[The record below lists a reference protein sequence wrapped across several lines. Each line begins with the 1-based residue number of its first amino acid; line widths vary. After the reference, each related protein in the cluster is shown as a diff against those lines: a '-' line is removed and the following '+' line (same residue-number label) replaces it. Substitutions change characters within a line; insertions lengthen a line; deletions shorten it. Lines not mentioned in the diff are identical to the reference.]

1 MTDYRKKPFR
11 LFPNVTVQVFVQF
24 ILIFLLIV
32 SVILFSSSSF
42 YMSMIESTYMLQ
54 MRQAADVL
62 QTLDFNN
69 PDTLPK
75 IAKIEIEKNMLIEI
89 YEKSDGSSDDFSH
102 NIYSKYYYRDLNSV
116 NETVKFKEHFKP
128 IIDYH
133 NSSFELQDSYD
144 DGSFEGRSHNITTGE
159 IYYLLVT
166 PSEDGKYIFVT
177 GVDHVVISAQAQ
189 SIAVSAIIIAAV
201 IFIAVSIAVYFYI
214 TRITKPLNDINQ
226 VTKIMAD
233 GSNKSIR
240 IPTRNNLFKTD
251 TDDAIFNINML
262 YESLMLTQE
271 NLVEKSEFKE
281 NCICGKSCI
290 SASR

>member
-116 NETVKFKEHFKP
+116 NFYNWRDIYSKNRVFLAYKQFIPLFC
-128 IIDYH
+128 
-133 NSSFELQDSYD
+133 
-144 DGSFEGRSHNITTGE
+144 GR
-159 IYYLLVT
+159 L
-166 PSEDGKYIFVT
+166 
-177 GVDHVVISAQAQ
+177 
-189 SIAVSAIIIAAV
+189 
-201 IFIAVSIAVYFYI
+201 
-214 TRITKPLNDINQ
+214 TRIT
-226 VTKIMAD
+226 
-233 GSNKSIR
+233 
-240 IPTRNNLFKTD
+240 
-251 TDDAIFNINML
+251 
-262 YESLMLTQE
+262 
-271 NLVEKSEFKE
+271 
-281 NCICGKSCI
+281 
-290 SASR
+290 